1 MSGKLTNQRPCP
13 MMAKDLS
20 VQNMDRDNNNIWV
33 ETLSLAKAGAVEA
46 PAVIR
51 SQEADTTKRNSE
63 KLRALLL
70 HLAREVPSEF
80 FFYLLPSGG
89 RFVSIGL

>member
-20 VQNMDRDNNNIWV
+20 VQNMDRDNNNIIWV

-51 SQEADTTKRNSE
+51 SLEADTTKWNSE

-70 HLAREVPSEF
+70 HLAR
-80 FFYLLPSGG
+80 
-89 RFVSIGL
+89 

>member
-1 MSGKLTNQRPCP
+1 

-51 SQEADTTKRNSE
+51 SQKADTTKWNSE

-70 HLAREVPSEF
+70 HLAR
-80 FFYLLPSGG
+80 
-89 RFVSIGL
+89 